1 MYGGHQT
8 VGDTEVIVQHLGDG
22 GQAVGG
28 AAGVGDELHVGGVGV
43 LVDAHDEHGGVV
55 LGGGG
60 HHHVLGA
67 GGDVACGL
75 LLGQEQASGLD
86 DVLGAHLGPRQVG
99 RVTLCEHG
107 DGAAIDDDGVLGA
120 ADLALELAVHRII
133 FQHIGQIIS
142 GAKIIDTHDLDL
154 GVVHAA
160 AHDHTADAAE
170 AIDTDFNAHKIRLPL

>member
-1 MYGGHQT
+1 M
-8 VGDTEVIVQHLGDG
+8 
-22 GQAVGG
+22 
-28 AAGVGDELHVGGVGV
+28 
-43 LVDAHDEHGGVV
+43 
-55 LGGGG
+55 
-60 HHHVLGA
+60 LGA